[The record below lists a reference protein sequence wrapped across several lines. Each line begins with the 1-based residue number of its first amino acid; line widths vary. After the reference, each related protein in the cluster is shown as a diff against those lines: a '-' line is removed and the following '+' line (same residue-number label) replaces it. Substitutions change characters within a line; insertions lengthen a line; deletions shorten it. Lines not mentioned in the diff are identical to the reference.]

1 MTEELLIR
9 HCAPTLAGLKVG
21 ALVNTCFETLDS
33 FQAWVDEVNQ
43 TLTVKGVQVR
53 PLRIRGQ
60 RALIYVYRP
69 KQLMRTLARK
79 DVRRILGRFGYR
91 HGVTIDEALD
101 RLALNLSGSDDFP
114 HEIGLFLGYP
124 AEDVQGFIENRGS
137 GAKMSGIWK
146 VYSDVEKAARL
157 FRRFRKCSEFYAA
170 RWREGL
176 TLARLTVAI

>member
-1 MTEELLIR
+1 MTEELLVH

-21 ALVNTCFETLDS
+21 ALVNTDFENFDC

-43 TLTVKGVQVR
+43 KLTAKGVRVC
-53 PLRIRGQ
+53 PLRVRER
-60 RALIYVYRP
+60 RALLYVYRP
-69 KQLMRTLARK
+69 KQLAITLAREE
-79 DVRRILGRFGYR
+79 VSQILSQFGYQ
-91 HGVTIDEALD
+91 HGVSVEEALE
-101 RLALNLSGSDDFP
+101 RLKLNLQESDAFP

-124 AEDVQGFIENRGS
+124 AEDVQGFIENRGC

-146 VYSDVEKAARL
+146 VYSDVEKAARM
-157 FRRFRKCSEFYAA
+157 FCRFRKCSEIYAA